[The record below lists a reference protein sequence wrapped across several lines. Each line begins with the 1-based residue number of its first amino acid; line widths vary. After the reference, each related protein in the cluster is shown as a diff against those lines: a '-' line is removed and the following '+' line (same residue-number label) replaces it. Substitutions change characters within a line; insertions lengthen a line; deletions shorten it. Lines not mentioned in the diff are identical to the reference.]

1 MPRESLDTN
10 ILLRLYLKDIP
21 AQFELVKRLVETPG
35 KKFTISDTA
44 IIEYIFVLER
54 HYQFTRDQIAEMLT
68 ALMSR
73 SNFLCNRT
81 VFPSA
86 LELYQQNLALSFED
100 CYLAETARIQGA
112 TPLWTFD
119 KALAKKCPAA
129 QVLEDD

>member
-1 MPRESLDTN
+1 MGRESLDTN

-21 AQFELVKRLVETPG
+21 AQFELAKRLVEAPG

-44 IIEYIFVLER
+44 IIEYVFVLER
-54 HYQFTRDQIAEMLT
+54 HYGFTRDQIAEMVT

-73 SNFLCNRT
+73 GNFYCNRT

-86 LELYQQNLALSFED
+86 IELYRRNQALSFED
-100 CYLAETARIQGA
+100 CYLAEIARIQEA

-119 KALAKKCPAA
+119 KALAQKCPVA
-129 QVLEDD
+129 QELK